1 MKAFFTAIAANLVTI
16 ALCVVGGFL
25 LIIGII
31 AAAAGS
37 SPTVV
42 KPGSVLVVDLGQS
55 FNDAPAPTGRQT
67 ALDEALSGGT
77 SSISLRS
84 VAIAL
89 HAAAGDEDI
98 SAVFIRGNISPN
110 GYGSG
115 YAALREL
122 RAAIADFR
130 RSKKPVYAYLVN
142 PDARDYYVASAA
154 SSITIDPFGSLFF
167 PGLAAEQV
175 FFTGLLEKYGIG
187 VQVSRV
193 GRFKAAVEPFTRRD
207 MSPENRLQTRTY
219 LSELWSEVKRGVS
232 ESRGIDTIAL
242 QTLVDAQ
249 GIILPA
255 DALAAG
261 LIDRVAY
268 FDVVLADLE
277 RDAGVLTEAAPNAVA
292 SDPTVGPAAVSASN
306 TAAPADVDTTSVMA
320 ADSSVPSPAPTAVK
334 SDAFAGLGGP
344 TLPQVTLDEYAP
356 IAAARARM
364 LGAKQSIAIVYA
376 EGDIVDGQGSAGT
389 IGGDGLARVLRGI
402 RADDDIKAIVLRIN
416 SPGGSA
422 IASEKIQRELAL
434 VRSRKPIVVSMGS
447 YAASGGYWIATS
459 SSRIFA
465 QPNTITGSIGVF
477 SLVPNLKGI
486 AAKNGITFDTVKT
499 GRFADIFSLSRPR
512 TDVEMNVLQRGTDA
526 VYNAFIDRVSKAR
539 NLSTDSVRAI
549 AEGRVWSGTDAVR
562 IGLVD
567 SIGGLDVAITSAAA
581 LADITG
587 DYDIKEFPRI
597 QTRTEMLTEMF
608 NSKPEPVASLS
619 QSLGLTGRGPAQ
631 SLGRDMLR
639 EISVLLT
646 YDDPR
651 GVYARMPFILNIR

>member
-16 ALCVVGGFL
+16 AICVVGGFV

-37 SPTVV
+37 TPVVV

-55 FNDAPAPTGRQT
+55 FIDAAAPTSPPT
-67 ALDEALSGGT
+67 AFDEALAGGEN
-77 SSISLRS
+77 SMSLRS
-84 VAIAL
+84 ASMAL
-89 HAAAGDEDI
+89 HAAAGDDDI
-98 SAVFIRGNISPN
+98 SAVFIRGNVNPS

-142 PDARDYYVASAA
+142 PDTRDYYVASAA
-154 SSITIDPFGSLFF
+154 SSVTVDPFGSLFL

-175 FFTGLLEKYGIG
+175 FFTGMLEKYGIG
-187 VQVSRV
+187 IQVSRV

-207 MSPENRLQTRTY
+207 MSPENREQTRSY
-219 LSELWSEVKRGVS
+219 LAELWSEVKRGIAD
-232 ESRGIDTIAL
+232 SRNVDTTAL
-242 QTLVDAQ
+242 QTLADAQ
-249 GIILPA
+249 GIILPN

-277 RDAGVLTEAAPNAVA
+277 RAANGNSAVTAGGEAAALPAGTPADTSAVA
-292 SDPTVGPAAVSASN
+292 ALPNGDASDDSASTANNTPTVSSS
-306 TAAPADVDTTSVMA
+306 DVFPELA
-320 ADSSVPSPAPTAVK
+320 
-334 SDAFAGLGGP
+334 GP
-344 TLPQVTLDEYAP
+344 TLPQVMLEEYAP
-356 IAAARARM
+356 IAAARARVF
-364 LGAKQSIAIVYA
+364 GAKQTVAIVYA

-389 IGGDGLARVLRGI
+389 IGGDGLARELRRI
-402 RADDDIKAIVLRIN
+402 RSDNTIKAMVLRIN

-422 IASEKIQRELAL
+422 VASEKIQRELEL
-434 VRSRKPIVVSMGS
+434 VKRSKPIVVSMS
-447 YAASGGYWIATS
+447 SLAASGGYWIATS

-499 GRFADIFSLSRPR
+499 GRFADIYSLSRPR
-512 TDVEMNVLQRGTDA
+512 TEAEMSVLQRGTDA
-526 VYNAFIDRVSKAR
+526 VYDAFIDRVAKAR
-539 NLSTDSVRAI
+539 NLSTDSVRAL
-549 AEGRVWSGTDAVR
+549 AEGRVWSGTDAMR

-567 SIGGLDVAITSAAA
+567 SMGGLDDAVASAVA
-581 LADITG
+581 LAEITG
-587 DYDIKEFPRI
+587 DYDIKEYPRP
-597 QTRTEMLTEMF
+597 QSATEMLTDMF
-608 NSKPEPVASLS
+608 ENTPEPVASLTR
-619 QSLGLTGRGPAQ
+619 GLPIGGRGPVQ
-631 SLGRDMLR
+631 QLGRDLIR
-639 EISVLLT
+639 QLGVLLT
-646 YDDPR
+646 FDDPR
-651 GVYARMPFILNIR
+651 GMYARLPFVLRVR